1 MHITISQEA
10 RSEIGNAIPK
20 LCELLQ
26 GSFEPEVSRFSGE
39 LGMISFWL
47 GREIFFGGGCNAK
60 MIGNKLGGEKTW
72 KQHHA

>member
-26 GSFEPEVSRFSGE
+26 GSFEPEVSRIFRRFGDDFS
-39 LGMISFWL
+39 WL
-47 GREIFFGGGCNAK
+47 GREIFPGGGCNSK
-60 MIGNKLGGEKTW
+60 MFGNQLGGEKTW